1 MAAVDASLYTI
12 GIGIVLLIGY
22 ALRSVNFENPPGKA
36 TSRAVL
42 WLYGK
47 RGEEPAIAV
56 SPDASHLT
64 PDLRQSPSWWTD
76 EKIFEL
82 ESRAIFS
89 KVGETV

>member
-1 MAAVDASLYTI
+1 MAALDASLYTI

-22 ALRSVNFENPPGKA
+22 ALRSVNFENPPEKA

-47 RGEEPAIAV
+47 RGEELAIAV
-56 SPDASHLT
+56 SADASNLT